1 MGGDQA
7 GGEEGYLVCYSFS
20 MFGVPKIFRAPDQGG
35 GGSSRS
41 EKSREAND
49 LLERIPRRFREDDPT
64 TFMTTDEAIT
74 LLTYAE
80 SDSALLLIDNEIEA
94 ERLKLSQELQMLIDS
109 ARLREAA

>member
-7 GGEEGYLVCYSFS
+7 GSKEGFLGCYTFS
-20 MFGVPKIFRAPDQGG
+20 MFGVPKIFRSPDQGE

-64 TFMTTDEAIT
+64 TFMTVDEAIT
-74 LLTYAE
+74 LLTHVAP
-80 SDSALLLIDNEIEA
+80 DTVLPFIDNEIA
-94 ERLKLSQELQMLIDS
+94 EGRLKLNQELQMLIDS